1 VLVCLHHRVDFFVS
15 HCRQALCDL
24 GDPIAVHLPAELNLG
39 RHLVSLGDCHLAHV
53 VAQACHPHRLAIRK
67 GCSSLHPRGDMC
79 KNLGILPVA
88 DNDLSRS
95 PKSCVD
101 KSVLPIPVR
110 RLIQVHK
117 IHIDGIPGDIAVEL
131 CVQVQKGLL
140 IFQKTTNPHLGGR
153 KRVHPSD
160 DPRTFRI
167 GVGFSE
173 QRNDIFGGCRD
184 TGLNHGGRYRIGLV
198 EKSVMIL
205 ACVVT
210 CSSASGP

>member
-1 VLVCLHHRVDFFVS
+1 
-15 HCRQALCDL
+15 
-24 GDPIAVHLPAELNLG
+24 
-39 RHLVSLGDCHLAHV
+39 
-53 VAQACHPHRLAIRK
+53 
-67 GCSSLHPRGDMC
+67 M
-79 KNLGILPVA
+79 
-88 DNDLSRS
+88 
-95 PKSCVD
+95 D

-167 GVGFSE
+167 GIGFSE

-198 EKSVMIL
+198 EKIRHDLGMRGDLLERLRAVEQL
-205 ACVVT
+205 AAYDEPKFVRCVCFHVN
-210 CSSASGP
+210 SLSMNAPSFL